1 MWKDLYES
9 ETARR
14 EQADEDNRK
23 LREEIMRLKNDSL
36 LTTTNNYDTHYNV
49 RSGKRNIDSDVASG
63 AISEYEHHRDGT
75 TSAASGTL
83 VEQLR
88 HENAELRRE
97 VGAQTS
103 MLTSRNREK
112 ERLYQEIEDLKLG
125 TRHAG
130 GGRSIAGDS
139 IFERSAS
146 RAHIRPSSRTSDAAT
161 RITVL
166 SDAERE
172 RYETKNGELRD
183 QNSELRLKV
192 QELTRQLDSLLDEL
206 EQFDAMKLDYETRMQ
221 TYEDEI
227 AANTED
233 LQTMQSERD
242 EVLALRE
249 ELEAQFDDLKAE
261 AQARINHLEDDLE
274 QGHQELQRL
283 ETEITKHAEES
294 DALRQEVRSVT
305 EGFTRV
311 EDDIR
316 IKVGKIQDLEIENQE
331 INHEID
337 SLTDQLHESNRK
349 AEKLAVQLEN
359 SQNEINFLR
368 EEQDGDKIK
377 IGDLEHDIK
386 TGKANLDSEKER
398 SKDLEKRLTVERN
411 QRELS
416 GSEAQRMLN
425 DLNREVTAAKEESR
439 KLQKGLQS
447 WETEASTWK
456 SRFSDLENGLRDVLG
471 DWTGT
476 KSSFLNVSHLCY
488 CYGCYAR
495 GR

>member
-14 EQADEDNRK
+14 EQADEDNRR
-23 LREEIMRLKNDSL
+23 LREEVVRLKNDSL
-36 LTTTNNYDTHYNV
+36 SITTNNHDTNNN
-49 RSGKRNIDSDVASG
+49 RMNEKRNMTSDVTRVVGSD
-63 AISEYEHHRDGT
+63 YEHLRDGT

-125 TRHAG
+125 SRQVG

-146 RAHIRPSSRTSDAAT
+146 RAHIRPPSRTSDAAT
-161 RITVL
+161 RITVM
-166 SDAERE
+166 SDVERE
-172 RYETKNGELRD
+172 GYETRNGELRD
-183 QNSELRLKV
+183 LNSELRLKV
-192 QELTRQLDSLLDEL
+192 QELTQQLDSLLDEL

-221 TYEDEI
+221 TSEDEI
-227 AANTED
+227 AASTED
-233 LQTMQSERD
+233 LHTMQSERD
-242 EVLALRE
+242 EALTLRE
-249 ELEAQFDDLKAE
+249 ELEAQFDDLKSE
-261 AQARINHLEDDLE
+261 AQESINHLEDDLE

-283 ETEITKHAEES
+283 EIEITRCTEES
-294 DALRQEVRSVT
+294 DALRQEIRSVT

-311 EDDIR
+311 EDDVR
-316 IKVGKIQDLEIENQE
+316 VKVSRIQDLEIENQE
-331 INHEID
+331 INHEMD
-337 SLTDQLHESNRK
+337 GLTDQLHESNRK
-349 AEKLAVQLEN
+349 AEKLAIQLEN

-377 IGDLEHDIK
+377 IGDLEHEIK
-386 TGKANLDSEKER
+386 TGKTSLESEKER
-398 SKDLEKRLTVERN
+398 SKDLEKRLTAERN
-411 QRELS
+411 QREVS
-416 GSEAQRMLN
+416 GSEAQRVLN
-425 DLNREVTAAKEESR
+425 DLNREVTASKEESR

-447 WETEASTWK
+447 WETEAGTWK

-476 KSSFLNVSHLCY
+476 KSSFLNVSPFY
-488 CYGCYAR
+488 R
-495 GR
+495 